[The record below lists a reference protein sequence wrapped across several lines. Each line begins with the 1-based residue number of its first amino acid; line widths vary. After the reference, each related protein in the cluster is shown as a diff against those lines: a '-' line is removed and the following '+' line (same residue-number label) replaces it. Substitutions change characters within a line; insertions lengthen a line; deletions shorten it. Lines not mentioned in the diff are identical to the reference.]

1 MVDKLTRGHIIQ
13 LFSVTQNN
21 PDKLSRNEDT
31 SLEYKLSFQW
41 DEKIAKTCA
50 AMANAHGGYIVFGI
64 NDKTR
69 IIEGLSNENYKKFED
84 FDIERATNALN
95 EIFTPNVQIN
105 KKSHMWREKN
115 IGILYIHESYDKP
128 IIATKNSGRNQEIKE
143 GDIYYSYD
151 GRRERIKYGEFRKIL
166 EDREQSRLHTFFKH
180 LDLIAKIGIN
190 NAAIMD
196 TENGT
201 VIGPGIKS
209 FIIDDE
215 LVDQLKFI
223 KEGEFNEVKGKPTL
237 KLIGQLHERDSSGE
251 FYNYQMIHKDDIFKA
266 FIEQNSVNN
275 PEEFIKFMYT
285 GSTKYVPIYY
295 YADLA
300 NMVTIDDMLIF
311 AKDLDKFR
319 PDIYSSIN
327 NRLATSDNLC
337 QPIKESNT
345 LAFERKMY
353 YNTFAKIVAN

>member
-115 IGILYIHESYDKP
+115 IGIL
-128 IIATKNSGRNQEIKE
+128 
-143 GDIYYSYD
+143 
-151 GRRERIKYGEFRKIL
+151 
-166 EDREQSRLHTFFKH
+166 
-180 LDLIAKIGIN
+180 
-190 NAAIMD
+190 
-196 TENGT
+196 
-201 VIGPGIKS
+201 
-209 FIIDDE
+209 
-215 LVDQLKFI
+215 
-223 KEGEFNEVKGKPTL
+223 
-237 KLIGQLHERDSSGE
+237 
-251 FYNYQMIHKDDIFKA
+251 
-266 FIEQNSVNN
+266 
-275 PEEFIKFMYT
+275 
-285 GSTKYVPIYY
+285 
-295 YADLA
+295 
-300 NMVTIDDMLIF
+300 
-311 AKDLDKFR
+311 
-319 PDIYSSIN
+319 
-327 NRLATSDNLC
+327 
-337 QPIKESNT
+337 
-345 LAFERKMY
+345 
-353 YNTFAKIVAN
+353 